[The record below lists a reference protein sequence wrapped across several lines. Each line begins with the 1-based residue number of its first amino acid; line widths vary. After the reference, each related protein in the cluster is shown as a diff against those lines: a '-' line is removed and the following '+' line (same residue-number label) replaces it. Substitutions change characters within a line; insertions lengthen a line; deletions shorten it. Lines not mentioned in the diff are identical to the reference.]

1 VATGSTAERNHLGTA
16 APVAEGV
23 DTDLTLRIPGNL
35 PGLIR
40 NKESLDQEKV
50 HGLSVSE
57 SGRLHACKYFLSR
70 LDTRRVEWG
79 MQAPA
84 TSRGAHHCSV
94 CEAVRFTRACTH
106 RRAHTCVHTHAHARA
121 HTHTHIHTHTH
132 TQTHTHTHAHTHT
145 HTHTNTHTH
154 THTRTHTHTGN
165 CLSVSESTC
174 VRLMTIQPCERLDVN
189 PRHVAP
195 VLPF

>member
-1 VATGSTAERNHLGTA
+1 MGRAPAAAAAGGAAFFGQGKPASNARHQPPSTAARFMKHGGLAVATGSTAERNHLGTA

-121 HTHTHIHTHTH
+121 HTHTHTYTHTLTH
-132 TQTHTHTHAHTHT
+132 TQNWSLNGLA
-145 HTHTNTHTH
+145 
-154 THTRTHTHTGN
+154 
-165 CLSVSESTC
+165 LV
-174 VRLMTIQPCERLDVN
+174 
-189 PRHVAP
+189 
-195 VLPF
+195 